1 MNCWVQILFIY
12 FMFLLWRWCFSAREN
27 MVIWL
32 HYLLSM
38 FPTTTASIYT
48 IYIPDTLFHT
58 VWIYIRFIYVLTR
71 LSLEF

>member
-1 MNCWVQILFIY
+1 
-12 FMFLLWRWCFSAREN
+12 MFLCSREYGN
-27 MVIWL
+27 MIVLPILNVII
-32 HYLLSM
+32 
-38 FPTTTASIYT
+38 TASIYT